1 MIKMNR
7 FTGILAVWVAGFMLG
22 FIAYLAYPVMSRVIV
37 SLVPFLLGL
46 DSQIVGATIA
56 GMASSLV
63 TLIVV
68 MLWAY
73 RSDSRS
79 YR

>member
-22 FIAYLAYPVMSRVIV
+22 FIAYLSYPVMSRVIV

-73 RSDSRS
+73 RSDSGS

>member
-22 FIAYLAYPVMSRVIV
+22 FIAYLSYPVMSSVIV

>member
-1 MIKMNR
+1 MNR

-22 FIAYLAYPVMSRVIV
+22 FIAYLSYPVMSSVIV

-68 MLWAY
+68 MFWAY

>member
-22 FIAYLAYPVMSRVIV
+22 FIAYLSYPVMSRVIV

>member
-22 FIAYLAYPVMSRVIV
+22 FIAYLSYPVMSSVIV

-68 MLWAY
+68 MFWAY

>member
-1 MIKMNR
+1 MNR
-7 FTGILAVWVAGFMLG
+7 FTGILAVWLAGFMLG
-22 FIAYLAYPVMSRVIV
+22 FIAYLSYPAMSRVIV
-37 SLVPFLLGL
+37 YLVPFLLGL

-56 GMASSLV
+56 GIASSLL

-68 MLWAY
+68 MVWAY